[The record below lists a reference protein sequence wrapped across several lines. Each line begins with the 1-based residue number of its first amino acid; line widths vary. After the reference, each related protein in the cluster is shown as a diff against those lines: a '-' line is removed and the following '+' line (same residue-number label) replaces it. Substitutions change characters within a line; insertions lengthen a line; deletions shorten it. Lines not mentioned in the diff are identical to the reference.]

1 MLKKNRHSI
10 LSENIT
16 NTLLKD
22 KFILCFKLFKH
33 SISEKECISRK
44 YKELLQTNK
53 KKTKNPRKKWAKY
66 MNKHFTEEINGL
78 YTYFTQCFW

>member
-44 YKELLQTNK
+44 YKEFSKLDIKKAHNPIRKWEK
-53 KKTKNPRKKWAKY
+53 KKKEN
-66 MNKHFTEEINGL
+66 M
-78 YTYFTQCFW
+78 